1 MEISKLNLFCM
12 YVVVMQEAANSS
24 DSSNNRSEYMI
35 EYCNPIGT
43 GVCAALV
50 I

>member
-1 MEISKLNLFCM
+1 MEISKLNLFCI
-12 YVVVMQEAANSS
+12 YVVLMQVAANSS
-24 DSSNNRSEYMI
+24 DSSNNRSEYLI

-43 GVCAALV
+43 GVCAASM